1 MYAHTHLSL
10 SPSLSLSL
18 SLSLT
23 LSLSLLQGE
32 LADYINAQVS
42 ESQTKKTL
50 DTLKNKVQG
59 LAVSQLAYCRPFM
72 PMDRHC

>member
-1 MYAHTHLSL
+1 MRRGFCTLVLHLVMINSTHTHTHS
-10 SPSLSLSL
+10 
-18 SLSLT
+18 
-23 LSLSLLQGE
+23 QGE

-59 LAVSQLAYCRPFM
+59 LAVSHVMLM
-72 PMDRHC
+72 